1 MKQFSITIA
10 GSGSTRT
17 PGVFISLMDKKA
29 TFPVKRVVMYDI
41 DSERQEKIAA
51 LVRIVLKD
59 ANSDIELITTTDPKT
74 AFTGADYVF
83 TQIRAG
89 GMECRE
95 WDEKIPLRYGCV
107 GQETCG
113 AGGFAYG
120 MRSIRPMLEL
130 VELVEKYAPSAWIL
144 NYSNPASIV
153 AEALRHAKPN
163 SRVINIC
170 DMPVGI
176 EKAVGQAIG
185 IDRKYFEPHYFGINH
200 FGWYT
205 HIYHTE
211 TGEDL
216 LPMIREKIIGEGIAP
231 LKDPK
236 TEKSWFETYG
246 MLTKMMELFPEYL
259 PNTYMQYY
267 LFPDKVVEKS
277 DPNWTRTN
285 EIAVGREQRIWEAA
299 TTALERGTFEGLNIQ
314 FSAHGEFIIDLA
326 ESLALNKKTR
336 FLLITENNGA
346 IPNLPADA
354 MVEIPARLGVNG
366 MEPVARGPIPLF
378 YQGLIMAQ
386 LCAEKLLVEAY
397 FENSY
402 QKALQAFTL
411 NKTVPSAAAAKLIL
425 DDLIVANKGFWPELR

>member
-29 TFPVKRVVMYDI
+29 TFPVKRVIMYDI

-74 AFTGADYVF
+74 AFTGADFVF

-120 MRSIRPMLEL
+120 MRSIRPMIEL

-153 AEALRHAKPN
+153 AEALRHAKPD

-176 EKAVGQAIG
+176 E
-185 IDRKYFEPHYFGINH
+185 
-200 FGWYT
+200 
-205 HIYHTE
+205 
-211 TGEDL
+211 
-216 LPMIREKIIGEGIAP
+216 
-231 LKDPK
+231 
-236 TEKSWFETYG
+236 
-246 MLTKMMELFPEYL
+246 
-259 PNTYMQYY
+259 
-267 LFPDKVVEKS
+267 
-277 DPNWTRTN
+277 
-285 EIAVGREQRIWEAA
+285 
-299 TTALERGTFEGLNIQ
+299 
-314 FSAHGEFIIDLA
+314 
-326 ESLALNKKTR
+326 
-336 FLLITENNGA
+336 
-346 IPNLPADA
+346 
-354 MVEIPARLGVNG
+354 
-366 MEPVARGPIPLF
+366 
-378 YQGLIMAQ
+378 
-386 LCAEKLLVEAY
+386 
-397 FENSY
+397 
-402 QKALQAFTL
+402 
-411 NKTVPSAAAAKLIL
+411 
-425 DDLIVANKGFWPELR
+425 